1 VIVREK
7 VRDIEDY
14 LQAADLGLFTSELE
28 TFGLSILEA
37 MCFACPS
44 VAWHVGGIPEVVE
57 HGVSGILVPFGDL
70 AAMAA
75 AVEELIGNPARR
87 RELGRAAQRHARKYF
102 SADLIVPR
110 YQDLYRRV
118 CGG

>member
-1 VIVREK
+1 
-7 VRDIEDY
+7 
-14 LQAADLGLFTSELE
+14 
-28 TFGLSILEA
+28 
-37 MCFACPS
+37 
-44 VAWHVGGIPEVVE
+44 
-57 HGVSGILVPFGDL
+57 
-70 AAMAA
+70 MAA

-87 RELGRAAQRHARKYF
+87 RELGRAAQRHARKFF